1 MPVFAVL
8 YSYAA
13 DSEALRD
20 AHRPA
25 HRAFL
30 NDVDHGAVEVLA
42 TGPWA
47 TGEPGAL
54 IIASGPDEQAV
65 AEVFDQDP
73 FHQVAAV
80 ARREIREWTQVRT
93 PWS

>member
-8 YSYAA
+8 YTYAA
-13 DSEALRD
+13 GSEALRD
-20 AHRPA
+20 EHRPA
-25 HRAFL
+25 HRSFL
-30 NDVDHGAVEVLA
+30 NDTDHGPVEVLA

-47 TGEPGAL
+47 DGEPGAL
-54 IIASGPDEQAV
+54 IIARGPDLEAV
-65 AEVFDQDP
+65 TAVFDQDP
-73 FHQVAAV
+73 FRQVAAV